1 MSRVL
6 RAGLIAANLLA
17 AAGFMTQVHAEGAG
31 PAPAAASAP
40 PSEPDLAKGKR
51 VFQRN
56 CTVCHGLRGE
66 GGLGPPLQG
75 IAKRLSP
82 EDITRQLVE
91 PRGSMPRL
99 YPSPIDDRALA
110 DLQAFLLQLP

>member
-1 MSRVL
+1 VSRVL
-6 RAGLIAANLLA
+6 RASLIAASLLA
-17 AAGFMTQVHAEGAG
+17 AAGFMPQVHAEEA
-31 PAPAAASAP
+31 APAASAP

-82 EDITRQLVE
+82 EDITRQLME

-99 YPSPIDDRALA
+99 YPSPIDDRALV
-110 DLQAFLLQLP
+110 DLRAFLLQLP